1 MRVKTVK
8 SVIILFSL
16 MQFTFAADISG
27 RVTDAGSGDFLPG
40 ANVVV
45 EGTNFGASSDRS
57 GSYTITGLAAG
68 DYTLQVSYI
77 GYSDYSAQV
86 TIAGENATNDIQLSV
101 SYVSMEAV
109 NVDGLAQGQV
119 KALNQQRSAGN
130 IKNVV
135 SRDQMEKFPDQNV
148 ADVLQRLP
156 GIALESD
163 HGEGRY
169 VQIRGAEASL
179 NTTTING
186 VKVPSPEDKR
196 KISLDIIP
204 SYSLG
209 SVEVTKAITPDMDA
223 DAIGGHVNLITKNAF
238 DYDGQFMEAKVAGGN
253 RPLYGKSG
261 TMGAFTYGNQFMDG
275 RLGLIVSSSYEFND
289 MKTDNIELEW
299 ADEYEYVT
307 DVVDSEEDE
316 TYVVE
321 EADGTIL
328 TDMQLKNYALSRER
342 IGITSS
348 LDYKLANN
356 SKLYANFI
364 SNTYTDTENRN
375 RLRYR
380 FDKSVDEEEPG
391 SGYFDV
397 DSKSGTAKLARIY
410 RELKSRSSISKIN
423 SFSFGGDHAL
433 GKMRADWSMTKSYA
447 EELRDPSLNAEFV
460 VKDINMNYEFSD
472 VNHPQITSFTDED
485 GTFDQHDLS
494 NYELDEIEIE
504 GNYIPNAKSPNG
516 NLVSG
521 DDQVMAF
528 NLSMPLALGGANGKI
543 KVGAK
548 LSSKVKNSDKS
559 GGEVWGWDGDDDL
572 IMKGFDMDIEG
583 DKYMDGNYVHTH
595 GINVDKIR
603 DHMSAN
609 IGSYE
614 ILPLYEDA
622 ILETW
627 DATEDV
633 SAFYGMVDMK
643 MGKINFI
650 GGARME
656 QTSTEYNSW
665 AGSVEDAEDEEGTI
679 DESLAAFF
687 TAQKVSKEYTDMLP
701 MAHVRYAVNDRTLV
715 RGAYTET
722 IARADFAAL
731 VPFIATDGD
740 DAEAG
745 NPELESAHSK
755 NIDLML
761 EYYPKGLGI
770 FSFGYF
776 SKAID
781 NYIYTA
787 VLKDATIRDGAKVYD
802 EVVMPVN
809 GDAATLSGWEMNI
822 VKNLDFL
829 PGPLSNLS
837 LYFNYT
843 ATNSEADYG
852 DARAKSTFPGQA
864 PSTGNLSFAYET
876 SKLTARFSQSI
887 ADQYIVEV
895 GEDEDEDI
903 YYDPANRLDFSMSYN
918 LNNKLTLFADVLNI
932 TNVPHV
938 YFMGDASRPVEKEVY
953 GATIKIGTNYR
964 F

>member
-1 MRVKTVK
+1 MRANLIK
-8 SVIILFSL
+8 SIIVLLSL
-16 MQFTFAADISG
+16 TQFTFAADIRG
-27 RVTDAGSGDFLPG
+27 RVTDSGSGDFLPG

-45 EGTNFGASSDRS
+45 AGTNFGASSDRS
-57 GSYTITGLAAG
+57 GSYSIGGLTAG

-86 TIAGENATNDIQLSV
+86 TVAGENVANDIQLSV

-135 SRDQMEKFPDQNV
+135 SRDQMDKFPDQNV

-391 SGYFDV
+391 SGYFGV

-423 SFSFGGDHAL
+423 SFS
-433 GKMRADWSMTKSYA
+433 
-447 EELRDPSLNAEFV
+447 
-460 VKDINMNYEFSD
+460 
-472 VNHPQITSFTDED
+472 
-485 GTFDQHDLS
+485 
-494 NYELDEIEIE
+494 
-504 GNYIPNAKSPNG
+504 
-516 NLVSG
+516 
-521 DDQVMAF
+521 
-528 NLSMPLALGGANGKI
+528 
-543 KVGAK
+543 
-548 LSSKVKNSDKS
+548 
-559 GGEVWGWDGDDDL
+559 
-572 IMKGFDMDIEG
+572 
-583 DKYMDGNYVHTH
+583 
-595 GINVDKIR
+595 
-603 DHMSAN
+603 
-609 IGSYE
+609 
-614 ILPLYEDA
+614 
-622 ILETW
+622 
-627 DATEDV
+627 
-633 SAFYGMVDMK
+633 
-643 MGKINFI
+643 
-650 GGARME
+650 
-656 QTSTEYNSW
+656 
-665 AGSVEDAEDEEGTI
+665 
-679 DESLAAFF
+679 
-687 TAQKVSKEYTDMLP
+687 
-701 MAHVRYAVNDRTLV
+701 
-715 RGAYTET
+715 
-722 IARADFAAL
+722 
-731 VPFIATDGD
+731 
-740 DAEAG
+740 
-745 NPELESAHSK
+745 
-755 NIDLML
+755 
-761 EYYPKGLGI
+761 
-770 FSFGYF
+770 
-776 SKAID
+776 
-781 NYIYTA
+781 
-787 VLKDATIRDGAKVYD
+787 
-802 EVVMPVN
+802 
-809 GDAATLSGWEMNI
+809 
-822 VKNLDFL
+822 
-829 PGPLSNLS
+829 
-837 LYFNYT
+837 
-843 ATNSEADYG
+843 
-852 DARAKSTFPGQA
+852 
-864 PSTGNLSFAYET
+864 
-876 SKLTARFSQSI
+876 
-887 ADQYIVEV
+887 
-895 GEDEDEDI
+895 
-903 YYDPANRLDFSMSYN
+903 
-918 LNNKLTLFADVLNI
+918 
-932 TNVPHV
+932 
-938 YFMGDASRPVEKEVY
+938 
-953 GATIKIGTNYR
+953 
-964 F
+964 